1 MSLAGKK
8 AALTK
13 AVKGLEE
20 KLTATTTQ
28 LDFIEDKTTEETL
41 PYKEDLQ
48 LLLTTIETKSDN
60 LDKALNNFEV
70 EVDKIPPANEEA
82 TKDAETRIAE
92 ALDVREDAIDS
103 LIRLRHQLNRI
114 SSLTTQQASREDSR
128 TLPIQPN
135 NIPAPN
141 PPQQFGFREYL
152 IENTRISKFKGNVWE
167 FEAFWTQF
175 EELIHKSEQP
185 DLFKFNKL
193 LNLLEGEPREL
204 IARFKIT
211 GDNYNKAIALLKK
224 RYNDQEQIV
233 SQLTAQ
239 LKKETATSGHTTD
252 QRKLF
257 EKILITTNQLK
268 DYQEN
273 VDTRMMKDE
282 IVSKFA
288 HRIQED
294 VYKKKLDSPGEWT
307 LDKILEDLEN
317 VIIREESL
325 NMLLKKEEKTKNMDN
340 STQKQQKSK
349 DNKRDNKTPFRKN
362 DDPCIFCK
370 EKGHFFGHCPTKP
383 NPMDRLQIL
392 KTEARCT
399 RCTKTGHTPKDCK
412 SKMCPVCNKD
422 HHSSCCF
429 EKHKEALPPKTF
441 KKQDQKKSSS
451 SSTTTAA
458 MALQGDNT
466 VCEMDNSDNKP
477 DEIHTIASA
486 KTRGTN
492 RGFIPTIVT
501 KAYNHSTGQWE
512 GITVMLDSG
521 SDQTFITRNL
531 LNRWNL
537 PNLGEVKVD
546 ANAFDS
552 ACQQKQFG
560 RSRIQLRLKDTRI
573 QMDVYVA
580 DSLVGHI
587 SKAPLTHRDMQF
599 LLKEKL
605 ELNEDSLR
613 TTSEPDMIL
622 GTDYWMEIVTGQLI
636 QMPSGIGL
644 IKTKDGFATMGS
656 ITSTDKSCH
665 TNFEKDKVI
674 VMALKSNPHDPE
686 RETEDEQMRD
696 TLMKKPSEFSGSLK
710 EEQSERD
717 KKTIQFFEDTVEK
730 RDEGY
735 FVRIPYK
742 EEHPPLPDNFSI
754 ALARLTQMRRQ
765 HSTENLQMIKDV
777 FEDYKAKKFIEEV
790 NVYEETPNKLHYN
803 ALQAVITPSKTT
815 TKCRIVVDA
824 SAHYKDKP
832 CLNDCIEQGPTI
844 LPDIQDMIIRFRS
857 GQTVLISD
865 VEKAFLQVFLHE
877 DDRDVTRVLW
887 FKDINKPVNEDNI
900 IVYRFTRVLFGL
912 NVSPFLL
919 GQTIIHHLRSLK
931 DDPIIREMPHNLYVD
946 NSIITADENAENV
959 IQIYKKVKKNFKDAN
974 MNLREFRSN
983 CKTVNDGIAEEDKSK
998 EEDMKVLGI
1007 WWTSSEDTITMDTTF
1022 DLALTNSRRT
1032 VSSDIAS
1039 KFDPMGY
1046 LTPLLLLPK
1055 LFQRE
1060 LWDTTQYGW
1069 ATKLS
1074 EQHEDEYRKLIQDI
1088 NGFTIKMPREIV
1100 LKTGKN
1106 SIITFCDAS
1115 KEATACCVYVKNDK
1129 GTHIILGKSHV
1140 RPLKEKWT
1148 IPKLEMHALLL
1159 GTEKTI
1165 KVVKAL
1171 QIGQTTI
1178 DQVVIMS
1185 DSTIALAWI
1194 KSLPTQ
1200 KEVGTLIHN
1209 RLRDIV
1215 SLVDEME
1222 TMVTTVKFGHVRTHE
1237 NPADLG
1243 TRGCTK
1249 EEFENSIWWK
1259 GPTFIQTD
1267 IHTWS
1272 PEHQLFQVE
1281 RPGQIHTA
1289 ALVSKESKPLLN
1301 SQATNSFQKMIR
1313 IALRVLKAAKIFSKP
1328 LGSERFSSV
1337 KDITL
1342 KDIANR
1348 VELKTAETLVIKDHQ
1363 KGISYKTLQQYGNLG
1378 ISPNKDNI
1386 LVAKGRME
1394 LAGLEENARNPIF
1407 ILPNSQL
1414 AKQIIADCHG
1424 SFHKTMEHTMDSVR
1438 RRFWIPKLRQQTKSF
1453 IARCIPC
1460 QRNSKQ
1466 PCRYPD
1472 MGRIPRDR
1480 VNKQR
1485 PFGSTG
1491 LDNFGPIQ
1499 YRKDDGTLANAY
1511 GTIFTC
1517 TTTRLIHVE
1526 TVKNASA
1533 LEFIQAFRK
1542 FVAIRGR
1549 PTKIVSDN
1557 GTNFVLGQKII
1568 EEAFE
1573 RSDCPPDMHKIDW
1586 KFITP
1591 YAPWKGGVYE
1601 RMVKSVKEAFYKAVG
1616 RSKLT
1621 FEELTTVLYEAT
1633 ASINQRPLT
1642 KLEDDI
1648 NAETPIRP
1656 CDFINQ
1662 EMEIRL
1668 PLEGALDIKE
1678 DFRPATELQ
1687 SKESMLNTVE
1697 ALKSSIKASE
1707 RVWKVWNSKYLAEMR
1722 EGHKLRM
1729 DKKRG
1734 SPKPPKV
1741 GQLVLMCEEL
1751 QPRNVW
1757 KMAKILRLNESSDGV
1772 VRDVDILTPNGRTL
1786 NRAINLIVPLE
1797 LDEEDK
1803 EDETEHPSPQLDK
1816 PKEDPEKSSD
1826 NKKRYK
1832 LRSRK
1837 VVNYNEEEPVNNF
1850 VFSSGTKLD
1859 LILDMLVPE
1868 RGGASS
1874 PIGNDSHSPRPYPDS
1889 PLIVSN
1895 VPSPDN
1901 YVEIVEEPIVHGSDN
1916 DSHQDTDNTLHHEPD
1931 NDAHHEPDN
1940 NVPNEPDNTPRAG
1953 KLQDQDDVHKRRR
1966 SSKRQ
1971 NRKSDKEEKST
1982 KRFKEDNRLRCVFCG
1997 HGHYS
2002 SDCQRYK
2009 TYEERVRRGGPNMCR
2024 KCLGIMGTNG
2034 HECRRRTK
2042 PCHHCRSPAHH
2053 TAFCKIQEKIRG
2065 PE

>member
-28 LDFIEDKTTEETL
+28 LDFIEDKAPEEVL
-41 PYKEDLQ
+41 FHKEDLQ
-48 LLLTTIETKSDN
+48 LLLTTVETKSDN

-70 EVDKIPPANEEA
+70 EVDKIPAANDEA
-82 TKDAETRIAE
+82 TKDAENRIAE
-92 ALDVREDAIDS
+92 AIDVREDAIDI

-114 SSLTTQQASREDSR
+114 SSLTTRQASREDIR
-128 TLPIQPN
+128 TSSTQPN
-135 NIPAPN
+135 NIPTPH
-141 PPQQFGFREYL
+141 PTQQFGFKEYL
-152 IENTRISKFKGNVWE
+152 MDNTRINKFKGNVWE

-175 EELIHKSEQP
+175 EELIHKSERP

-211 GDNYNKAIALLKK
+211 GDNYNKAIDLLKK
-224 RYNDQEQIV
+224 KYNDQEQIV
-233 SQLTAQ
+233 SQLTTQ

-294 VYKKKLDSPGEWT
+294 VYKKKLDSPGDWT

-317 VIIREESL
+317 VIIREEAL

-451 SSTTTAA
+451 PPTTTAA
-458 MALQGDNT
+458 LALQVDNT
-466 VCEMDNSDNKP
+466 VGETDNSDNKP

-521 SDQTFITRNL
+521 SDQTFITRSL

-552 ACQQKQFG
+552 ACQKKQFG
-560 RSRIQLRLKDTRI
+560 RSQIQLRLKDTRI

-580 DSLVGHI
+580 DSLVGRI
-587 SKAPLTHRDMQF
+587 SKAPLTHQDMQF

-605 ELNEDSLR
+605 EINEDSLR

-636 QMPSGIGL
+636 QMPSGVGL
-644 IKTKDGFATMGS
+644 IETKDGFATMGS
-656 ITSTDKSCH
+656 TKDKSCQPR
-665 TNFEKDKVI
+665 FEEDKVI
-674 VMALKSNPHDPE
+674 VMALNSDPHDPG
-686 RETEDEQMRD
+686 RKAEDEQMRD
-696 TLMKKPSEFSGSLK
+696 TLMKKPHEFSGSLK

-730 RDEGY
+730 RKEGY
-735 FVRIPYK
+735 FVRILYK
-742 EEHPPLPDNFSI
+742 EDHPPLPDNFSI

-946 NSIITADENAENV
+946 NSIITTDENAENV
-959 IQIYKKVKKNFKDAN
+959 IQIYKKVKKTFKDAN

-1032 VSSDIAS
+1032 VSSDMAS

-1069 ATKLS
+1069 DTKLS
-1074 EQHEDEYRKLIQDI
+1074 EQHENEYRKLIQDI

-1129 GTHIILGKSHV
+1129 GTHIILGKSHA

-1159 GTEKTI
+1159 GTEKTM

-1171 QIGQTTI
+1171 QLGQTTI

-1185 DSTIALAWI
+1185 DSAIALAWI

-1215 SLVDEME
+1215 SHVEEME

-1259 GPTFIQTD
+1259 GPNFIQTD
-1267 IHTWS
+1267 THTWS

-1289 ALVSKESKPLLN
+1289 ALVSKESEPMLN
-1301 SQATNSFQKMIR
+1301 SQATKSFQKMIR
-1313 IALRVLKAAKIFSKP
+1313 ISLRVLKAAKIFSKP
-1328 LGSERFSSV
+1328 LGQERFPSL

-1342 KDIANR
+1342 NNIANR

-1378 ISPNKDNI
+1378 IIPNKDNI

-1453 IARCIPC
+1453 MARCVPC

-1573 RSDCPPDMHKIDW
+1573 RSDYPPDMHKIDW

-1648 NAETPIRP
+1648 NAEAPIRP

-1678 DFRPATELQ
+1678 DFRPAAELQ
-1687 SKESMLNTVE
+1687 SKESMLNTVD

-1734 SPKPPKV
+1734 SPKLPKV
-1741 GQLVLMCEEL
+1741 GQLVLMCEDL

-1797 LDEEDK
+1797 LDEEDN
-1803 EDETEHPSPQLDK
+1803 EDETEHPAPQLDK

-1826 NKKRYK
+1826 NKKRYN

-1850 VFSSGTKLD
+1850 VFSSGTKWTNMMFICTL
-1859 LILDMLVPE
+1859 LLMFS
-1868 RGGASS
+1868 GTTG
-1874 PIGNDSHSPRPYPDS
+1874 
-1889 PLIVSN
+1889 
-1895 VPSPDN
+1895 
-1901 YVEIVEEPIVHGSDN
+1901 
-1916 DSHQDTDNTLHHEPD
+1916 TDNIIHCTPNGIKIEGQFESFESCVENYCTTKNRWEWSRGQGVNVWFPPAIKIYPHHVTTKIKDGDRLQINEMD
-1931 NDAHHEPDN
+1931 CEA
-1940 NVPNEPDNTPRAG
+1940 VP
-1953 KLQDQDDVHKRRR
+1953 
-1966 SSKRQ
+1966 
-1971 NRKSDKEEKST
+1971 
-1982 KRFKEDNRLRCVFCG
+1982 FCQTI
-1997 HGHYS
+1997 
-2002 SDCQRYK
+2002 DCTVCWTNIINPECHISWAILGVGALIFLLLFVIHATCK
-2009 TYEERVRRGGPNMCR
+2009 APV
-2024 KCLGIMGTNG
+2024 KC
-2034 HECRRRTK
+2034 K
-2042 PCHHCRSPAHH
+2042 D
-2053 TAFCKIQEKIRG
+2053 
-2065 PE
+2065 